1 MGPDP
6 EVGVGRGEESPIWD
20 WKSLRS
26 RDGAGGARPTVA
38 GRKGRSSGPCAAR
51 LPARLPPSGS
61 CLAGLSSRWVRGALG
76 GRSCPGP
83 DPRDPVPGRSRLWRN
98 HGGCL
103 SSPPLL
109 SASLFTIWRPAF
121 KLYFYSQRHFGCI
134 YDLQTS
140 PGERWGL
147 PRGPFCGSSS
157 GAGAGILPL

>member
-61 CLAGLSSRWVRGALG
+61 CLAGLSSRWVRGALD

-83 DPRDPVPGRSRLWRN
+83 DPRDPAPGRSRLWKKSWRVSLESASSL
-98 HGGCL
+98 CL
-103 SSPPLL
+103 SVYNMATCL
-109 SASLFTIWRPAF
+109 
-121 KLYFYSQRHFGCI
+121 
-134 YDLQTS
+134 
-140 PGERWGL
+140 
-147 PRGPFCGSSS
+147 
-157 GAGAGILPL
+157 

>member
-1 MGPDP
+1 MGH
-6 EVGVGRGEESPIWD
+6 GRRWRGGRG
-20 WKSLRS
+20 
-26 RDGAGGARPTVA
+26 GA
-38 GRKGRSSGPCAAR
+38 
-51 LPARLPPSGS
+51 
-61 CLAGLSSRWVRGALG
+61 
-76 GRSCPGP
+76 PGP
-83 DPRDPVPGRSRLWRN
+83 APLASPRACRPRAPAWLGCPRGGCAEPSTAGAALVQTRGTRRPGAPGCGRN